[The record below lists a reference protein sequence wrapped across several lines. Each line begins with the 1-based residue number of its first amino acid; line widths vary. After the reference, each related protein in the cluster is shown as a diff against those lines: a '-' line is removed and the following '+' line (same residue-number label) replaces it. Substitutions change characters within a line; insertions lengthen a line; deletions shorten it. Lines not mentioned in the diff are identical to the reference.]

1 MIDIKASPSI
11 DDNPNCADWL
21 DLSQDGKVLL
31 RTGKVEIG
39 QGILTAL
46 VQIAAD
52 ELDISPERFEV
63 LSGHTRLGPLEGQTS
78 SSLSLEVSGRAIRL
92 AASATRKRLAD
103 EAATLLQAKPE
114 DIAFADGAVNVAG
127 RETPLTSWTLA
138 QTVDLQVPVMDH
150 AAPKPAAE
158 WRVIGTSM
166 PRLDLPAK
174 ATGAPFIQ
182 DITLEG
188 MKHGRVLQ
196 PPSQKSRIKS
206 FDRDGLAAKFPD
218 VKIVHSGSFIGVI
231 ADREDI
237 AIKAID
243 AARGLAHWDD
253 GEVVP
258 ADLIGAVGTADGDLI
273 EITKNGTSPTDTG
286 RQVSI
291 SARKAY
297 FAHASIAP
305 SCAIASWRDGH
316 LVVYSHSQGPHGL
329 RDALGIVFGI
339 EPLSHVTVIHKPGA
353 GTYGHSGQDDVACDA
368 ALLAREVPGTPVRVI
383 WSRSDD
389 FIASPLG
396 PAMVVDGEASLDENG
411 QLTSFS
417 ITSHSQ
423 PHAQRPGG
431 GGIVRMTSAELI
443 DPPFPWVPN
452 DDVPPVR
459 GGGADRNATPLYK
472 IPNLYV
478 AKKIVK
484 DIHDRT
490 SALRGLGAIVNVFAV
505 EALMDDAAAMAGIDA
520 VQFRLDHL
528 DDERAKAVISRAAE
542 MAGWPGTPADNEGL
556 GLGFAQYKNKSAYCA
571 VVAKVVLEDEV
582 RLAQVWAAADAGE
595 IVNPDGLMNQIE
607 GGIIQGASWTLKEAV
622 QFEGDRVASDSW
634 QSYPILKFSE
644 VPLIDVDLIDRPDQQ
659 PLGAGETSVSPTAAA
674 IGNAVRRALG
684 VRIAEMPITRD
695 AISRASLGEA

>member
-52 ELDISPERFEV
+52 ELDISPDRFEV

-114 DIAFADGAVNVAG
+114 EIAFEDGAVKVG
-127 RETPLTSWTLA
+127 ERETPLTSWTLA
-138 QTVDLQVPVMDH
+138 QTVDLNVSVMEH
-150 AAPKPAAE
+150 AAPKPAAAR
-158 WRVIGTSM
+158 RVIGTSL
-166 PRLDLPAK
+166 PRRDLPAK

-182 DITLEG
+182 DLVLDG

-196 PPSQKSRIKS
+196 PPSQMSRVAS
-206 FDRDGLAAKFPD
+206 FDSDALAAKFPD
-218 VKIVHSGSFIGVI
+218 VKIIRSGSFIGVI
-231 ADREDI
+231 AEREET
-237 AIKAID
+237 AIKAIE
-243 AARGLAHWDD
+243 AAGQLAQWDD
-253 GEVVP
+253 GASVP
-258 ADLIGAVGTADGDLI
+258 ADIVEAVHSAEGELI
-273 EITKNGTSPTDTG
+273 EIANVGDASASSDPKVT
-286 RQVSI
+286 I
-291 SARKAY
+291 SARKAF
-297 FAHASIAP
+297 FAHGSIAP
-305 SCAIASWRDGH
+305 SCAVATWQDGH
-316 LVVYSHSQGPHGL
+316 LEVYSHSQGPHGL
-329 RDALGIVFGI
+329 RDALGIVFSV
-339 EPLSHVTVIHKPGA
+339 EPLAHVTVIHTPGA

-389 FIASPLG
+389 FVASPLG
-396 PAMVVDGEASLDENG
+396 PGMVVDGEATLGDDG
-411 QLTSFS
+411 RLKRIS
-417 ITSHSQ
+417 ITLHSQ
-423 PHAQRPGG
+423 PHAQRPGRG
-431 GGIVRMTSAELI
+431 GVAGLTSAELI
-443 DPPFPWVPN
+443 DPPFPWVSN

-472 IPNLYV
+472 IPNLRV

-484 DIHDRT
+484 DIPVRT
-490 SALRGLGAIVNVFAV
+490 SALRGLGAIINVFAV
-505 EALMDDAAAMAGIDA
+505 EALMDDAAELAGTDP
-520 VQFRLDHL
+520 VQFRLEHL
-528 DDERAKAVISRAAE
+528 EDERAKAVIARAAE
-542 MAGWPGTPADNEGL
+542 MAGWPGTPSENQGF
-556 GLGFAQYKNKSAYCA
+556 GIGFAQYKNKSAYCA
-571 VVAKVVLEDEV
+571 VIAEVKLENEV
-582 RLAQVWAAADAGE
+582 RLVKIWAAADAGE

-622 QFEGDRVASDSW
+622 QFEGDRVVSDSW

-644 VPLIDVDLIDRPDQQ
+644 VPEIEVDLIDRPDQQ

-674 IGNAVRRALG
+674 IGNAVKQALG
-684 VRIAEMPITRD
+684 VRIVEMPITRD
-695 AISRASLGEA
+695 TIARAAT